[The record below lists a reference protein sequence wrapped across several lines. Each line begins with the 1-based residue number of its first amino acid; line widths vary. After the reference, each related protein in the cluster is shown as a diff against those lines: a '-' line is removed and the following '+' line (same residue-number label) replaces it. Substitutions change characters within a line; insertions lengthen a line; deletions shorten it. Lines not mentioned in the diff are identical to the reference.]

1 MIETNRNKMRNAAS
15 KRPGVLPD
23 PTRGMIFQIIQS
35 SANDNL
41 MPTIKWFRWLIS
53 WTILVGAILA
63 YAIF

>member
-1 MIETNRNKMRNAAS
+1 M
-15 KRPGVLPD
+15 PD
-23 PTRGMIFQIIQS
+23 PTQGMIFQIIQS

-53 WTILVGAILA
+53 WTILVGAVLA